1 MGPKPHVLLYRA
13 AITAAKDA
21 LMDQWFP
28 DEKIARL
35 LKETDPTRWKDLT
48 ASILNIRI
56 CKCLAGGI
64 REKQCCPFD
73 NTLFIYFHRV
83 MVRRSKHNTI
93 MISKCLP

>member
-28 DEKIARL
+28 DEKLARL
-35 LKETDPTRWKDLT
+35 LKETDSTQWKDLT

-56 CKCLAGGI
+56 CKCPHVPLITIFATSNA
-64 REKQCCPFD
+64 QV
-73 NTLFIYFHRV
+73 TLHV
-83 MVRRSKHNTI
+83 MVFMDTSVIH
-93 MISKCLP
+93 